1 MQQLRACLQIKQG
14 GKRLAVA
21 APARQAGYGYAV
33 NAAVAAKAQQ
43 GINAAAFK
51 GAVQRITRLEAVLR
65 RGAVCAGGTG
75 VGAVPAFLGARPAF
89 FADDD
94 GNWLIKQFDFGN
106 GFFLC
111 LYQGAAGI
119 SKLLGI
125 GLDFFHHQPLE
136 CAGVGQHVFEF
147 LLLGAQVG
155 KLLRDFDGF
164 KAGELAQAY
173 FKDVFGLRGAQGKTR
188 HECGFGFVAFANG
201 SNDLIDIEQH
211 DLPPFKDVDALKHF
225 AQAVLAAAGD
235 GALAKGY
242 PLLQHLA
249 DGFLHGLAVYAYASQ
264 IDGAG

>member
-106 GFFLC
+106 GFFLG

-125 GLDFFHHQPLE
+125 GLDFFHHKALE
-136 CAGVGQHVFEF
+136 CAGVG
-147 LLLGAQVG
+147 
-155 KLLRDFDGF
+155 
-164 KAGELAQAY
+164 
-173 FKDVFGLRGAQGKTR
+173 
-188 HECGFGFVAFANG
+188 
-201 SNDLIDIEQH
+201 
-211 DLPPFKDVDALKHF
+211 
-225 AQAVLAAAGD
+225 
-235 GALAKGY
+235 
-242 PLLQHLA
+242 
-249 DGFLHGLAVYAYASQ
+249 
-264 IDGAG
+264 